1 VTVRRR
7 LLGSVAAFGAALV
20 LVTAAQAQPPRN
32 PFQDGRDPTTDEIKQ
47 RLEAFANRARGGAPQ
62 PFPEKITPEQAAK
75 LADIARRFGMNPA
88 GPKGTLTPQQLEQ
101 LKGEV
106 QKAQPP
112 LDGMNPKGG
121 GMNPKGGP
129 PPFDFN
135 PGKNAPPNPN
145 GQGKLGPLPGNP
157 DKAVLPP
164 NFKDKVLPEP
174 PDGVD
179 PRPVPKPPERM
190 APGQNDGRPVPLPP
204 PPGAKDKDFKPLPWE
219 APENPQDKM
228 RQAAAAV
235 WEKSVGP
242 LDETPAV
249 KKALFDIVDG
259 TGDLKGPDGSSLWE
273 SLTKDMGDG
282 KGFGDLFNGIDA
294 GGDWNL
300 GGGADWSFPKLNWN
314 FNWGNSRPPDL
325 GPAGPPRD
333 SWFSKWRRSPSS
345 SSSSSSSNSSW
356 FSGWKA
362 PRWNIGMPSLDGTW
376 WPLLFVIAAL
386 VGGVFLWRMLARRG
400 TDPTRIDPYALG
412 PWPVDPHHLRTRH
425 DVVVAFEH
433 LSVLLCGEV
442 AKTWTH
448 TTIAAALSEVAMAEP
463 ERAMMLARL
472 YELARYTPI
481 DEPLTTAEL
490 AEARRLV
497 CRLAGFTDD

>member
-1 VTVRRR
+1 MTVRRR
-7 LLGSVAAFGAALV
+7 LLTSSLGFAAALA
-20 LVTAAQAQPPRN
+20 LITSAQAQPPR
-32 PFQDGRDPTTDEIKQ
+32 DTRDPSTDDIKL
-47 RLEAFANRARGGAPQ
+47 RLEQYLNRTRGGGQ
-62 PFPEKITPEQAAK
+62 PSAGMPPEFLRKMAEK
-75 LADIARRFGMNPA
+75 FGPKA
-88 GPKGTLTPQQLEQ
+88 GPGKEGPDGPPEANPGGNKVEFDPGNKQQKG
-101 LKGEV
+101 
-106 QKAQPP
+106 ARPP
-112 LDGMNPKGG
+112 FEFDPKG
-121 GMNPKGGP
+121 KE
-129 PPFDFN
+129 
-135 PGKNAPPNPN
+135 
-145 GQGKLGPLPGNP
+145 KLGPPTGI
-157 DKAVLPP
+157 
-164 NFKDKVLPEP
+164 
-174 PDGVD
+174 
-179 PRPVPKPPERM
+179 
-190 APGQNDGRPVPLPP
+190 PGQNDPPRNPKDNVAPNQLPGRVEPRPEPNPRVPGKNDVAPDPARLGMPP
-204 PPGAKDKDFKPLPWE
+204 PAVKEPNVELPAWQKPE
-219 APENPQDKM
+219 SPQDKA

-259 TGDLKGPDGSSLWE
+259 TGDLKGPDGEGLWD
-273 SLTKDMGDG
+273 SLTKDMGGG
-282 KGFGDLFNGIDA
+282 KGFGDLFSGLDT

-314 FNWGNSRPPDL
+314 FNWGNNRPPDI
-325 GPAGPPRD
+325 GSAGPPRD

-345 SSSSSSSNSSW
+345 SSSSSSSGSSW

-362 PRWNIGMPSLDGTW
+362 PRWNLGMPSLDGTW

-400 TDPTRIDPYALG
+400 FDPMRIDPYALG
-412 PWPVDPHHLRTRH
+412 PWPVDPHHLKTRQ

-448 TTIAAALSEVAMAEP
+448 TTIASALSEVALAEP

-472 YELARYTPI
+472 YELARYTPV

-497 CRLAGFTDD
+497 CRLAGFSDD